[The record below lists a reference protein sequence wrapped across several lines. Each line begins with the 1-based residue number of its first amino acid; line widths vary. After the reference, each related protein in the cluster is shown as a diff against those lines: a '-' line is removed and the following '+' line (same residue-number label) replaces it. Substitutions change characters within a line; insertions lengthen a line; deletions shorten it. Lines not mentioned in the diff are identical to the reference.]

1 MATHT
6 GVDGLIK
13 IGSNA
18 VAELRGYSYTET
30 ATVIDD
36 TSQTDTWTTH
46 LPGLKSWAG
55 QAEAAWDETDTTG
68 QGALTVG
75 ASVSLTFYP
84 EGATTG
90 DTTAAGTA
98 TVTSV
103 GVSVP
108 NGSGLVTR
116 SFSFT
121 GNGAL
126 THGTAA

>member
-6 GVDGLIK
+6 GVDGIIK
-13 IGSNA
+13 VGSNA
-18 VAELRGYSYTET
+18 VAELRDWSYTET
-30 ATVIDD
+30 ASTIPD
-36 TSQTDTWTTH
+36 TNMNDTWETH
-46 LPGLKSWAG
+46 LAGTKSWSG
-55 QAEAAWDETDTTG
+55 QANAMWDETDTTG

-103 GVSVP
+103 GVAVP
-108 NGSGLVTR
+108 SNGVVTR

>member
-30 ATVIDD
+30 ATTTDD

-46 LPGLKSWAG
+46 LPGLKSWSG

-68 QGALTVG
+68 QGALLVG

-90 DTTAAGTA
+90 DVTAAGTA